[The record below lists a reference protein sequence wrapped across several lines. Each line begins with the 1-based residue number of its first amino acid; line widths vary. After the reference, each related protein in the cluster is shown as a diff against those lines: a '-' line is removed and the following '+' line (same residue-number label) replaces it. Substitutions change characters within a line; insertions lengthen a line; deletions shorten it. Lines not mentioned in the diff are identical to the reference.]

1 VRGRR
6 QISVALAIYVLVGI
20 LLAYDRNYLT
30 ARLLRSVVSALLAVL
45 LWFLLLLGVD
55 LHVG

>member
-30 ARLLRSVVSALLAVL
+30 ARLLRSVVSALLAVV